1 MSRVSSKCQK
11 YYFVCFTRLITYGQ
25 LFKRSLSGV
34 WQTPALLTK
43 LSHFQ
48 FAERFYVNTIYREQF
63 HESIWRQLEKHLSS

>member
-1 MSRVSSKCQK
+1 MPEILL
-11 YYFVCFTRLITYGQ
+11 RLLYSIEYIRPVIYTEFIQ
-25 LFKRSLSGV
+25 CLTKPRS
-34 WQTPALLTK
+34 K